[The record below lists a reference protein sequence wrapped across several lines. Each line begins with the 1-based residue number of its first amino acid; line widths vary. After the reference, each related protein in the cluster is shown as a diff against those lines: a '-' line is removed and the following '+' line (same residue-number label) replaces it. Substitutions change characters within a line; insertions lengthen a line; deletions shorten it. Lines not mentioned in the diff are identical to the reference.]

1 MTADPAARLRAAG
14 LRATRP
20 RADTLA
26 ALDRLGG
33 HRTADEIAAA
43 LQAGGRPIARATLYH
58 VLASLATA
66 GVVAVADAGP
76 GASRFESSTGWHHH
90 LVCSSCG
97 AVVDVPCV
105 GGGRPCLEP
114 DLPGAE
120 VMEARV
126 TYRGRCP
133 ACVAAGASRSG

>member
-20 RADTLA
+20 RTAALA

-43 LQAGGRPIARATLYH
+43 LLADERPVARATLYH
-58 VLASLATA
+58 LLAALAAA

-76 GASRFESSTGWHHH
+76 GAARFESSTGWHHH
-90 LVCSSCG
+90 LVCTSCG
-97 AVVDVPCV
+97 AVIDVPCAK
-105 GGGRPCLEP
+105 GGRPCLEP

-120 VMEARV
+120 VTEARV

-133 ACVAAGASRSG
+133 TCVAAGLRA